1 MKLSLISLLL
11 LAYTVAT
18 VAWICLSQSN
28 VMAS

>member
-18 VAWICLSQSN
+18 VTWICLSQGNALS
-28 VMAS
+28 